1 MAPTISVTEEVYEA
15 LKRRSG
21 SWEDTPSKII
31 AKLLKVNDKPREPM
45 RKTNHFPGGIIEK
58 LILFVL
64 GNANPTADQAIAADV
79 NSDGFIDILDI
90 VRIVN
95 IILGN

>member
-1 MAPTISVTEEVYEA
+1 MLV
-15 LKRRSG
+15 
-21 SWEDTPSKII
+21 
-31 AKLLKVNDKPREPM
+31 
-45 RKTNHFPGGIIEK
+45 EK

-90 VRIVN
+90 VGIVN